1 MLFLIVGTLSFAVA
15 DDDSEE
21 FNLPEAKKIGF
32 FENMFDNM
40 GYAFIFN
47 KEKKI
52 QRALELAEKRLAE
65 AEILAEENPERLER
79 TQERY
84 SDFIEKAKEALEKIS
99 DAKAENE
106 DISIENMEKI
116 ARIQNQFERHRE
128 HIDMIYNRALE
139 RFDANNASEEKLAR
153 FDMFRKRALN
163 HSNEMEAKIIA
174 KRETAIKRHK
184 VLAEKSDEE
193 LEDMV
198 KDIEKREGLTA
209 AREKRIER
217 AEAWIQEIVAIK
229 QRNID
234 RIQAHLD
241 EEDLTNEQ
249 KEQIANKIRTE
260 TQKIQEFEVQAQN
273 KITETRQRLESL
285 SVKAVENTMGTNSLK
300 NTVAQVL
307 E

>member
-79 TQERY
+79 AQERY
-84 SDFIEKAKEALEKIS
+84 DAFIEKAKEALEKIS

-106 DISIENMEKI
+106 HISIENMEKI

-128 HIDMIYNRALE
+128 HIDMIYDRALE

-153 FDMFRKRALN
+153 FDMFRERALN

-193 LEDMV
+193 LEDMLE
-198 KDIEKREGLTA
+198 DIEEREGLTA
-209 AREKRIER
+209 AREKRIKR
-217 AEAWIQEIVAIK
+217 AEARIQEFIATK

-234 RIQAHLD
+234 RVRAHLD
-241 EEDLTNEQ
+241 EANLSAEQ
-249 KEQIANKIRTE
+249 REQIINRIETAN
-260 TQKIQEFEVQAQN
+260 QKIQEFEAQARERIDAH
-273 KITETRQRLESL
+273 KDVRISVLESSL
-285 SVKAVENTMGTNSLK
+285 REMEADALENT
-300 NTVAQVL
+300 AEQVDN
-307 E
+307 